1 MTQTSRDQV
10 WTVVDPDSENR
21 WGERFERLVFV
32 LASANVVA
40 VVLSTVESLDARY
53 GAYFDGLLV
62 ASIALFTCL
71 YVVRLW
77 AAGSAAPDA
86 GRSRFAFVRDPIA
99 VVDCFVIVTFWTGL
113 LFEIRLFESGL
124 FRVFWLARVLNL
136 SWFRH
141 SRRRFK
147 RVLDAQRSDLGIAFS
162 GAGMLVLVSSTLM
175 YFVEGSV
182 QPDAFSSIPETL
194 WWGVVT
200 LTTVGYGDVVPVTP
214 LGRLL
219 GAATMLG
226 GVAFFALPSSILA
239 AGFFAER
246 TGEQARTGDRAQ
258 TGTQTQ
264 TAGRPSVQWC
274 PYCGE
279 SLGSESSHGWPR
291 TD

>member
-1 MTQTSRDQV
+1 MSREQV
-10 WTVVDPDSENR
+10 WTVVDPDPENR
-21 WGERFERLVFV
+21 WGERFDLVVFV
-32 LASANVVA
+32 VASLNVLA
-40 VVLSTVESLDARY
+40 VVLSTVESLSDRY
-53 GAYFDGLLV
+53 SVYFEALLV
-62 ASIALFTCL
+62 ASIVLFTLL

-77 AAGSAAPDA
+77 AAGSASRDSE
-86 GRSRFAFVRDPIA
+86 RSSRFAFARGPVA
-99 VVDCFVIVTFWTGL
+99 VVDFFVVATFWVGV

-124 FRVFWLARVLNL
+124 FRVLWLARVLDL

-141 SRRRFK
+141 SRRRFR
-147 RVLDAQRSDLGIAFS
+147 RVLDAQRSDLAVAFS
-162 GAGMLVLVSSTLM
+162 GAGTLVLVSSTLM

-182 QPDAFSSIPETL
+182 QPEAFSSIPETL

-246 TGEQARTGDRAQ
+246 AGDEARAAENSR
-258 TGTQTQ
+258 
-264 TAGRPSVQWC
+264 AGRC
-274 PYCGE
+274 PHCGE
-279 SLGSESSHGWPR
+279 RLDSRDRHR
-291 TD
+291 

>member
-1 MTQTSRDQV
+1 MSRDQV
-10 WTVVDPDSENR
+10 WTVVDPESENR
-21 WGERFERLVFV
+21 WGERFSRLVFL

-40 VVLSTVESLDARY
+40 VVLSTVESLSARF
-53 GAYFDGLLV
+53 GVYFDGLLV
-62 ASIALFTCL
+62 VSIVLFTLL

-77 AAGSAAPDA
+77 AAGSDAAES
-86 GRSRFAFVRDPIA
+86 GRHSRVAFVRDPIA
-99 VVDCFVIVTFWTGL
+99 VVDCFVIVTFWVGL

-136 SWFRH
+136 SWFRR
-141 SRRRFK
+141 SRGRFK
-147 RVLDAQRSDLGIAFS
+147 RVIDAQRSDLGVAFS

-182 QPDAFSSIPETL
+182 QPEAFSSIPETL

-246 TGEQARTGDRAQ
+246 TEERAQPGEQ
-258 TGTQTQ
+258 TQPRE
-264 TAGRPSVQWC
+264 RPRFEWC

-279 SLGSESSHGWPR
+279 SLGSESSHG
-291 TD
+291 

>member
-1 MTQTSRDQV
+1 MAQTSRDQV

-40 VVLSTVESLDARY
+40 VVLSTVESLYERF

-86 GRSRFAFVRDPIA
+86 GRSRFAFVRDPIS
-99 VVDCFVIVTFWTGL
+99 VVDCFVIATFWTGL

-136 SWFRH
+136 SWFRR

-147 RVLDAQRSDLGIAFS
+147 RVLDAQRDDLGVAFS

-246 TGEQARTGDRAQ
+246 AGERAQ
-258 TGTQTQ
+258 ETEETRT
-264 TAGRPSVQWC
+264 TDRGRPGGKRVEWC

-279 SLGSESSHGWPR
+279 SLDTGSSHG
-291 TD
+291 

>member
-40 VVLSTVESLDARY
+40 VVLSTVESLYARF

-62 ASIALFTCL
+62 TSIALFTCL
-71 YVVRLW
+71 YAVRLW

-86 GRSRFAFVRDPIA
+86 GRSRFAFVRDPIS
-99 VVDCFVIVTFWTGL
+99 VVDCFVIATFWTGL

-124 FRVFWLARVLNL
+124 FRVFWLVRVLNL
-136 SWFRH
+136 SWFRR

-147 RVLDAQRSDLGIAFS
+147 RVLDAQRSDLAVAFS

-182 QPDAFSSIPETL
+182 QPDAFSSIPKTL

-246 TGEQARTGDRAQ
+246 AGERAQ
-258 TGTQTQ
+258 VAEATRTPDR
-264 TAGRPSVQWC
+264 GRPGGKRVERC

-279 SLGSESSHGWPR
+279 SLDIGSSHG
-291 TD
+291 

>member
-1 MTQTSRDQV
+1 MAQMSRDQV
-10 WTVVDPDSENR
+10 WTVVDPESENR
-21 WGERFERLVFV
+21 WGERFSRLVFL

-40 VVLSTVESLDARY
+40 VVLSTVESLSVRF
-53 GAYFDGLLV
+53 GVYFDGLLV
-62 ASIALFTCL
+62 VSIALFTVL

-77 AAGSAAPDA
+77 AAGSDAPES
-86 GRSRFAFVRDPIA
+86 GRHSRVAFVRDPIA
-99 VVDCFVIVTFWTGL
+99 VVDCFVIVTFWVGL

-136 SWFRH
+136 SWFRR
-141 SRRRFK
+141 SRGRFK
-147 RVLDAQRSDLGIAFS
+147 RVIDAQRSDLGVAFS

-175 YFVEGSV
+175 YFVEGNV
-182 QPDAFSSIPETL
+182 QPEAFSSIPETL

-219 GAATMLG
+219 GAVTMLG

-246 TGEQARTGDRAQ
+246 TGERMQPGERT
-258 TGTQTQ
+258 
-264 TAGRPSVQWC
+264 RPGEGPRFEWC

-279 SLGSESSHGWPR
+279 SLDAESSHG
-291 TD
+291 